1 MGEVVNSKEMV
12 VTMEVMVVSGVLINM
27 VLVVM
32 VLVVMVLVVTVPVVT
47 VLVVM
52 VLVVVVEGEEEVA
65 IDSSHTDIGLY
76 ETYSRHIHDFMHHT
90 TRAKNLSMYI
100 FYFMC
105 NLMLA
110 YLTIKVDPHL

>member
-1 MGEVVNSKEMV
+1 
-12 VTMEVMVVSGVLINM
+12 M

-32 VLVVMVLVVTVPVVT
+32 VLVMVVAMGVAMVVAMVVVIMVL
-47 VLVVM
+47 M
-52 VLVVVVEGEEEVA
+52 VVVVLLLVVAVKGEEEVA

-105 NLMLA
+105 CNLMLA
-110 YLTIKVDPHL
+110 YLTIKV